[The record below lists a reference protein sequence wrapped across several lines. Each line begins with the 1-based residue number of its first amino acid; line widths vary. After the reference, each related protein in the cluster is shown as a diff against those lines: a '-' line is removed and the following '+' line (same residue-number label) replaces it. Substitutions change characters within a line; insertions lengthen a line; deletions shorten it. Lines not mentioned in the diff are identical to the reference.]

1 MSQCVFNENT
11 IRRFIIFEFE
21 YLKKKLTKL
30 KKTYY
35 MCKILVLV
43 KMNTKILEIKF
54 YYHSNLK

>member
-21 YLKKKLTKL
+21 YLKKKLTQL

-35 MCKILVLV
+35 MFKILVLV